1 MLNSK
6 HQSTVADN
14 ISPLPR
20 HIAIILDGNG
30 RWANKRHLP
39 RFAGHKAGVE
49 AVRNIVQDC
58 AKRKI
63 EVLTLFAFSSE
74 NWRRPK
80 KEVSLLMDLLM
91 TSLQREVLKLHD
103 NNVRLKIVGDRS
115 AFSKKL
121 QKQIETA
128 EYLTRNNEGLI
139 LVVAVNYG
147 GRWDIIQALRKVA
160 DQVRV
165 GQIDVELI
173 DEDLLES
180 NLELNGLPDPDLFIR
195 TGGEERIS
203 NFLLWHLAYTEL
215 YFTEVLWPDFDIDA
229 FQDALISFTKRQ
241 RRFGKTGEQ
250 VEEQAKGA

>member
-6 HQSTVADN
+6 HQSTVAEN

-20 HIAIILDGNG
+20 HIAIIMDGNG

-49 AVRNIVQDC
+49 AVRNIVRDC

-91 TSLQREVLKLHD
+91 TSLQREVSKLHE
-103 NNVRLKIVGDRS
+103 NNVRLKIIGDRK
-115 AFSKKL
+115 AYSKKL

-128 EYLTRNNEGLI
+128 EYLTRDNKGLV

-147 GRWDIIQALRKVA
+147 GRWDIVQAVKQLA
-160 DQVRV
+160 EQVKE
-165 GQIDVELI
+165 GQIDVTQI
-173 DEDLLES
+173 NEDLLGAY
-180 NLELNGLPDPDLFIR
+180 LELHDVPEPDLFIR
-195 TGGEERIS
+195 TGGEERVS
-203 NFLLWHLAYTEL
+203 NFLLWHLAYTEM
-215 YFTEVLWPDFDIDA
+215 YFTEVLWPDFDVNE
-229 FQDALISFTKRQ
+229 FRDALISFAKRQ
-241 RRFGKTGEQ
+241 RRFGQTGEQ
-250 VEEQAKGA
+250 VEQAKGA

>member
-1 MLNSK
+1 MLNGK
-6 HQSTVADN
+6 YQSTIAEN

-20 HIAIILDGNG
+20 HIAVIMDGNG

-39 RFAGHKAGVE
+39 RFAGHRAGVE

-80 KEVSLLMDLLM
+80 KEVSLLMALLM
-91 TSLQREVLKLHD
+91 TSLQREVIKLHD
-103 NNVRLKIVGDRS
+103 NNVRLKIIGDRRT
-115 AFSKKL
+115 FSKKL

-128 EYLTRNNEGLI
+128 EYLTRDNNGLV

-147 GRWDIIQALRKVA
+147 GRWDITQAVKKLA
-160 DQVRV
+160 GQVRT
-165 GQIDVELI
+165 GQINVEQI
-173 DEDLLES
+173 DEDLLGS
-180 NLELNGLPDPDLFIR
+180 YLELHDLPEPDLFIR

-203 NFLLWHLAYTEL
+203 NFLLWHLAYTEM
-215 YFTEVLWPDFDIDA
+215 YFTGILWPDFNIDA
-229 FQDALISFTKRQ
+229 FREALVSFTKRQ
-241 RRFGKTGEQ
+241 RRFGRTGEQ
-250 VEEQAKGA
+250 VEQVKGA